1 MATGKSL
8 LRLPGIDLS
17 RTACFTGHRPEGF
30 PFELYSPKN
39 YAAFKKVLQKHVYD
53 AVGDG
58 YDTFITGMQRGTDI
72 IAGLTVLEMKKTVP
86 GLRLYC
92 VSPFESEITSRH
104 GRDLYEYITLRDSC
118 DYFTALR
125 KYYSNSSFHERNR
138 VMVNNS
144 TRVIA
149 AVYSMGSGTGNTLRY
164 AESRGTSIDVINLEA
179 LGGWLYAH

>member
-1 MATGKSL
+1 M
-8 LRLPGIDLS
+8 
-17 RTACFTGHRPEGF
+17 
-30 PFELYSPKN
+30 
-39 YAAFKKVLQKHVYD
+39 YD